1 MHSLHRS
8 YTHPGTN
15 LVVQGFISF
24 SPNGIHVVTH
34 SHRSFLKNFLTGA
47 VFTLPLV
54 YIVLY
59 STPSF
64 LSYTNL
70 AAFQAHR
77 TSTSPPLPPP
87 QAWQQCDY
95 TTGKWVWDGSVTG
108 PRYDSENC
116 DMKSTEKCV
125 SNGKPDNGYLNWRWQ
140 QAGCNLS
147 ELDPAEFL
155 RAVRGKLLAFVGDST
170 ARNQA
175 ESLVCFLSTVSRP
188 ETTHR
193 YEEPV
198 GHEFWRWVFPA
209 PHNVTISTYWSPFLV
224 RAEGR
229 SVDYAMT
236 QETLFLDALTEPWTA
251 DVDAMDVM
259 VISAGHWFNH
269 PAVYY
274 DDGQIAGV
282 FSRPDVNETDI
293 GGGYVG
299 VYRKV
304 IRRVLEYV
312 NEKSSGDKLVV
323 VSTIAP
329 AHFDARYAWNHRD
342 ACSRPNPYDEG
353 EVPEDANTAEMRKA
367 VLEEGAAAK
376 RQRRGLRFDVL
387 DVTRLASMRPDGH
400 PGAYIVKDRYCA
412 GKPMPET
419 VNNDCLHWCAPGPV
433 DTFNDILVQMV
444 AASG

>member
-1 MHSLHRS
+1 MG
-8 YTHPGTN
+8 GT
-15 LVVQGFISF
+15 Q
-24 SPNGIHVVTH
+24 VVTH
-34 SHRSFLKNFLTGA
+34 SHCSFLKNFLTGA

-54 YIVLY
+54 YILLH
-59 STPSF
+59 STPSSF

-87 QAWQQCDY
+87 PQAWQQCDY
-95 TTGKWVWDGSVTG
+95 TTGKWVWDGSVSG
-108 PRYDSENC
+108 RRYDSENC
-116 DMKSTEKCV
+116 DMVSAEKCV
-125 SNGKPDNGYLNWRWQ
+125 INGKPDNGYLNWRWQ
-140 QAGCNLS
+140 PAGCNLS
-147 ELDPAEFL
+147 ALDPAEFL
-155 RAVRGKLLAFVGDST
+155 RAVRGKLLGFVGDST

-188 ETTHR
+188 ETTHQ
-193 YEEPV
+193 YEDHPMA
-198 GHEFWRWVFPA
+198 HKFWRWVFPA
-209 PHNVTISTYWSPFLV
+209 PHNVSISTYWSPFLV

-236 QETLFLDALTEPWTA
+236 HDTLFLDAFTEPWTA

-269 PAVYY
+269 QAVYY
-274 DDGQIAGV
+274 DNGQIAGV
-282 FSRPDVNETDI
+282 FARPDVNETDI
-293 GGGYVG
+293 AGGYIG
-299 VYRKV
+299 AYREV

-312 NEKSSGDKLVV
+312 QVKSSGDKHKLVV
-323 VSTIAP
+323 VSTMAP
-329 AHFDARYAWNHRD
+329 AHFDAKYASNHRD

-353 EVPEDANTAEMRKA
+353 EVPEDGGTAEMRRA
-367 VLEEGAAAK
+367 VLEEAAAAAAAK

-400 PGAYIVKDRYCA
+400 PGAYIVKDRYGA
-412 GKPMPET
+412 GKPVPET
-419 VNNDCLHWCAPGPV
+419 VFNDCLHWCAPGPV
-433 DTFNDILVQMV
+433 DTFNDIFMHIL

>member
-1 MHSLHRS
+1 MATVSLHAR
-8 YTHPGTN
+8 
-15 LVVQGFISF
+15 
-24 SPNGIHVVTH
+24 
-34 SHRSFLKNFLTGA
+34 R
-47 VFTLPLV
+47 
-54 YIVLY
+54 
-59 STPSF
+59 
-64 LSYTNL
+64 
-70 AAFQAHR
+70 
-77 TSTSPPLPPP
+77 
-87 QAWQQCDY
+87 
-95 TTGKWVWDGSVTG
+95 
-108 PRYDSENC
+108 
-116 DMKSTEKCV
+116 EKCS
-125 SNGKPDNGYLNWRWQ
+125 SNGKPDNGSLNWRWQ
-140 QAGCNLS
+140 PAGCNLS

-175 ESLVCFLSTVSRP
+175 ESLVCFLPTVSRP

-229 SVDYAMT
+229 
-236 QETLFLDALTEPWTA
+236 
-251 DVDAMDVM
+251 
-259 VISAGHWFNH
+259 
-269 PAVYY
+269 
-274 DDGQIAGV
+274 
-282 FSRPDVNETDI
+282 
-293 GGGYVG
+293 
-299 VYRKV
+299 
-304 IRRVLEYV
+304 VLEYV
-312 NEKSSGDKLVV
+312 NEKPSGDKLVV

-342 ACSRPNPYDEG
+342 ACSQPNPYDEG